1 MSAEGVAAHQATLN
15 KSVAGAGERYRG
27 HREHV
32 MSLLMS
38 ITSPGDDVMIL
49 GAGNGN
55 DLDLRSLSD
64 RAATCTLVDIDPE
77 ALDRAAT
84 RAGPRPPRTFRTLE
98 LDVTGA
104 ASTLDGWTSTDDGS
118 IDELVRALGDGPSMP
133 EGGCDVVASCCMLSQ
148 LTSQAIAPIGVAHPR
163 AVEVALAVRDA
174 HLMLLASLLRPGGR
188 ALLLTDVA
196 STETFPEIATA
207 PEDGLGELLREI
219 EGTSGC
225 FAGTSPA
232 GAAHALRTDGRLE
245 PLVEGVATHG
255 PWRWQ
260 LLEDR
265 VQLVVG
271 TSFTRREHHAFTAL
285 TETSSG

>member
-1 MSAEGVAAHQATLN
+1 MGTEGVAAYQATLN
-15 KSVAGAGERYRG
+15 RSVAGAGERYRG

-38 ITSPGDDVMIL
+38 ITNPGDDVMIL

-55 DLDLRSLSD
+55 DLDLRPFSA
-64 RAATCTLVDIDPE
+64 RATTCTLVDIDPE
-77 ALDRAAT
+77 ALRRAT
-84 RAGPRPPRTFRTLE
+84 TQTDPRAPGALRTLE

-104 ASTLDGWTSTDDGS
+104 APILDGWTSTDDGS

-133 EGGCDVVASCCMLSQ
+133 RGGCDVVASCCMLSQ

-163 AVEVALAVRDA
+163 AVEVAIAVRDA
-174 HLMLLASLLRPGGR
+174 HLRLLASLLRPGGR

-207 PEDGLGELLREI
+207 PEDGLGGLLREI

-232 GAAHALRTDGRLE
+232 GAAHALRTDGRLA
-245 PLVEGVATHG
+245 PFVEGVATHP

-265 VQLVVG
+265 LQLVVA
-271 TSFTRREHHAFTAL
+271 TSFTRREHHALTAL
-285 TETSSG
+285 SDTNSG